1 MKNYE
6 IIGRKFLIF
15 IFFSTF
21 LFGQKNVENQQLL
34 WYGYYNK
41 LQINQNWV
49 LNSEVQE
56 RHFYQPLVQHQL
68 VFRTNLDRRILDDI
82 NVSLGFVV
90 FLQSPNDPE
99 SESTLMVPE
108 LRTDFGFNAKKKY
121 KYFNVNQRFK
131 VEARF
136 FHQTENNELVGG
148 YQFSNFRMR
157 YQLGLDIPL
166 IKKQDAEKLIL
177 KIKDEVMFNFGKNIV
192 KNVFDQNRIYIGLNY
207 PMNKNLAFEAG
218 YLNWFQQRPSGT
230 DFYNRDIIRFSV
242 FHKIN
247 LKK

>member
-1 MKNYE
+1 MF
-6 IIGRKFLIF
+6 GRKFLIF

-49 LNSEVQE
+49 LKSEVQE

-192 KNVFDQNRIYIGLNY
+192 KNVFDQNRIYISLNY

-242 FHKIN
+242 FHTIN

>member
-1 MKNYE
+1 MF
-6 IIGRKFLIF
+6 GRKFLIF

-49 LNSEVQE
+49 LKSEVQE

-131 VEARF
+131 VGARF

-242 FHKIN
+242 FHTIN

>member
-1 MKNYE
+1 MF
-6 IIGRKFLIF
+6 GRKFLIF

-207 PMNKNLAFEAG
+207 PMNKNLAFEAS

-242 FHKIN
+242 FHTIN

>member
-1 MKNYE
+1 MF
-6 IIGRKFLIF
+6 GRKFLFF

-242 FHKIN
+242 FHTIN

>member
-1 MKNYE
+1 MF
-6 IIGRKFLIF
+6 GRKFLIF

-49 LNSEVQE
+49 LKSEVQE

-242 FHKIN
+242 FHTIN
-247 LKK
+247 IKK

>member
-1 MKNYE
+1 MF
-6 IIGRKFLIF
+6 GRKFLIF

-192 KNVFDQNRIYIGLNY
+192 KNVFDQKRIYIGLNY

-242 FHKIN
+242 FHTIN

>member
-1 MKNYE
+1 MF
-6 IIGRKFLIF
+6 GRKFLIF

-49 LNSEVQE
+49 LKSEVQE

-192 KNVFDQNRIYIGLNY
+192 KNVFDQNRMYIGLNY

-242 FHKIN
+242 FHTIN

>member
-1 MKNYE
+1 MF
-6 IIGRKFLIF
+6 GRKFLIF

-49 LNSEVQE
+49 LKSEVQE

>member
-1 MKNYE
+1 M
-6 IIGRKFLIF
+6 IF
-15 IFFSTF
+15 IFFSTL

-41 LQINQNWV
+41 LQINQSWV

-56 RHFYQPLVQHQL
+56 RHFYQPLAQHQL
-68 VFRTNLDRRILDDI
+68 VFRTNLDRKIFE
-82 NVSLGFVV
+82 NVNASLGFVL

-99 SESTLMVPE
+99 SESSLIVPE
-108 LRTDFGFNAKKKY
+108 LRTDFGFNSRKKY
-121 KYFNVNQRFK
+121 KYFVVNQRFK
-131 VEARF
+131 LEARF

-157 YQLGLDIPL
+157 YQLGLDIP
-166 IKKQDAEKLIL
+166 IVKKQEVEKLIL

-192 KNVFDQNRIYIGLNY
+192 KNVFDQNRIYLGLNY
-207 PMNKNLAFEAG
+207 PINKNVALEAG

-242 FHKIN
+242 FHTIN

>member
-1 MKNYE
+1 MF
-6 IIGRKFLIF
+6 GRKFLIF

-68 VFRTNLDRRILDDI
+68 VFRTNLDRRILDNI

-242 FHKIN
+242 FHTIN

>member
-1 MKNYE
+1 MF
-6 IIGRKFLIF
+6 GRKFLIF

-41 LQINQNWV
+41 LQINKNWV
-49 LNSEVQE
+49 LKSEVQE

-242 FHKIN
+242 FHTIN

>member
-1 MKNYE
+1 MF
-6 IIGRKFLIF
+6 GRKFLIF

-41 LQINQNWV
+41 LQINKNWV

-121 KYFNVNQRFK
+121 KYFNVNQRLK

-242 FHKIN
+242 FHTIN

>member
-1 MKNYE
+1 MF
-6 IIGRKFLIF
+6 GRKFLIF

-56 RHFYQPLVQHQL
+56 RYFYQPLVQHQL

-242 FHKIN
+242 FHTIN

>member
-1 MKNYE
+1 MF
-6 IIGRKFLIF
+6 GRKFLIF

-242 FHKIN
+242 FHTIN

>member
-1 MKNYE
+1 MF
-6 IIGRKFLIF
+6 GRKFLIF

-41 LQINQNWV
+41 LQINKNWV

-108 LRTDFGFNAKKKY
+108 LRTDFSFNAKKKY

-242 FHKIN
+242 FHTIN

>member
-1 MKNYE
+1 MF
-6 IIGRKFLIF
+6 GRKFLIF

-41 LQINQNWV
+41 LQINKNWV

>member
-1 MKNYE
+1 MF
-6 IIGRKFLIF
+6 GRKFLIF

-192 KNVFDQNRIYIGLNY
+192 KNVFDQNRIYISLNY

>member
-1 MKNYE
+1 MF
-6 IIGRKFLIF
+6 GRKFLIF

-21 LFGQKNVENQQLL
+21 LLGQKNVENQQLL

-49 LNSEVQE
+49 LKSEVQE

-242 FHKIN
+242 FHTIN

>member
-1 MKNYE
+1 MF
-6 IIGRKFLIF
+6 GRKFLIF

-157 YQLGLDIPL
+157 YQ
-166 IKKQDAEKLIL
+166 
-177 KIKDEVMFNFGKNIV
+177 
-192 KNVFDQNRIYIGLNY
+192 
-207 PMNKNLAFEAG
+207 
-218 YLNWFQQRPSGT
+218 
-230 DFYNRDIIRFSV
+230 
-242 FHKIN
+242 
-247 LKK
+247 

>member
-1 MKNYE
+1 MF
-6 IIGRKFLIF
+6 GRKFLIF

-21 LFGQKNVENQQLL
+21 LLGQKNVENQQLL

-148 YQFSNFRMR
+148 YQFSNFRIR

-242 FHKIN
+242 FHTIN

>member
-1 MKNYE
+1 MF
-6 IIGRKFLIF
+6 GRKFLIF

-56 RHFYQPLVQHQL
+56 RQFYQPLVQHQL

-242 FHKIN
+242 FHTIN

>member
-1 MKNYE
+1 MF
-6 IIGRKFLIF
+6 GRKFLIF

-218 YLNWFQQRPSGT
+218 YLNWFQQRSSGT

-242 FHKIN
+242 FHTIN

>member
-1 MKNYE
+1 MF
-6 IIGRKFLIF
+6 GRKFLIF

-68 VFRTNLDRRILDDI
+68 VFRTNLDRRILNGI

-242 FHKIN
+242 FHTIN

>member
-1 MKNYE
+1 MF
-6 IIGRKFLIF
+6 GRKFLIF

-21 LFGQKNVENQQLL
+21 LLGQKNVENQQLL

-242 FHKIN
+242 FHTIN

>member
-1 MKNYE
+1 MF
-6 IIGRKFLIF
+6 GRKFLIF

-49 LNSEVQE
+49 LNSEVQV
-56 RHFYQPLVQHQL
+56 RHVYQPLVQHQL

-242 FHKIN
+242 FHTIN

>member
-1 MKNYE
+1 MF
-6 IIGRKFLIF
+6 GRKFLIF

-41 LQINQNWV
+41 LQINKNWV

-207 PMNKNLAFEAG
+207 PMNKKLASEAG
-218 YLNWFQQRPSGT
+218 YLSWFQQRPSGT

-242 FHKIN
+242 FHTIN

>member
-1 MKNYE
+1 MF
-6 IIGRKFLIF
+6 GRKFLIF

-108 LRTDFGFNAKKKY
+108 LRTDFGFNAKEKY

-242 FHKIN
+242 FHTIN

>member
-1 MKNYE
+1 MF
-6 IIGRKFLIF
+6 GRKFLIF

-41 LQINQNWV
+41 LQINQYWV

-242 FHKIN
+242 FHTIN

>member
-1 MKNYE
+1 MF
-6 IIGRKFLIF
+6 GRKFLIF

-166 IKKQDAEKLIL
+166 IQKQDAEKLIL

-242 FHKIN
+242 FHTIN

>member
-1 MKNYE
+1 MF
-6 IIGRKFLIF
+6 GRKFLIF

-131 VEARF
+131 VEASF

-242 FHKIN
+242 FHTIN

>member
-1 MKNYE
+1 MF
-6 IIGRKFLIF
+6 GRKFLIF

-207 PMNKNLAFEAG
+207 PLNKNLAFEAG

-242 FHKIN
+242 FHTIN

>member
-1 MKNYE
+1 M
-6 IIGRKFLIF
+6 L
-15 IFFSTF
+15 
-21 LFGQKNVENQQLL
+21 
-34 WYGYYNK
+34 
-41 LQINQNWV
+41 
-49 LNSEVQE
+49 
-56 RHFYQPLVQHQL
+56 
-68 VFRTNLDRRILDDI
+68 
-82 NVSLGFVV
+82 
-90 FLQSPNDPE
+90 
-99 SESTLMVPE
+99 
-108 LRTDFGFNAKKKY
+108 KKKY
-121 KYFNVNQRFK
+121 KYFNVYQRFK

-192 KNVFDQNRIYIGLNY
+192 KNVFDQNRIYISLNY

>member
-1 MKNYE
+1 MF
-6 IIGRKFLIF
+6 GRKFLIF

-49 LNSEVQE
+49 LNSEVHE

-242 FHKIN
+242 FHTIN

>member
-1 MKNYE
+1 MF
-6 IIGRKFLIF
+6 GRKFLIF

-49 LNSEVQE
+49 LKSEVQE

-207 PMNKNLAFEAG
+207 LMNKNLAFEAG

-242 FHKIN
+242 FHTIN

>member
-1 MKNYE
+1 MF
-6 IIGRKFLIF
+6 GRKFLFF

-56 RHFYQPLVQHQL
+56 RHFYQPLAQNQL
-68 VFRTNLDRRILDDI
+68 VFRTNLDRKIFENI
-82 NVSLGFVV
+82 NASLGLVLF
-90 FLQSPNDPE
+90 FQSPNDPE
-99 SESTLMVPE
+99 SESNLVVPE
-108 LRTDFGFNAKKKY
+108 LRVDFGFNAKKKY
-121 KYFNVNQRFK
+121 DYFSVNHRYK
-131 VEARF
+131 LEARF

-148 YQFSNFRMR
+148 FQFTNYRMR

-166 IKKQDAEKLIL
+166 IKKQEAEKLIL
-177 KIKDEVMFNFGKNIV
+177 KIKDEVMFNIGKNIV
-192 KNVFDQNRIYIGLNY
+192 KNVFDQNRIYLGLNY

-230 DFYNRDIIRFSV
+230 DFYNRDIIRFSI
-242 FHKIN
+242 FHTIN
-247 LKK
+247 FKNN

>member
-1 MKNYE
+1 MF
-6 IIGRKFLIF
+6 GRKFLIF

-21 LFGQKNVENQQLL
+21 FFGQKNVENQQLL

-41 LQINQNWV
+41 LQINKNWV

-242 FHKIN
+242 FHTIN

>member
-1 MKNYE
+1 MF
-6 IIGRKFLIF
+6 GRKFLIF

-41 LQINQNWV
+41 LQINKNWV

-157 YQLGLDIPL
+157 YQLGLNIPL

-242 FHKIN
+242 FHTIN

>member
-1 MKNYE
+1 MF
-6 IIGRKFLIF
+6 GRKFLIF

-131 VEARF
+131 VESRF

-242 FHKIN
+242 FHTIN

>member
-1 MKNYE
+1 MF
-6 IIGRKFLIF
+6 GRKFLIF

-21 LFGQKNVENQQLL
+21 LFGQKNVDNQQLL

-242 FHKIN
+242 FHTIN